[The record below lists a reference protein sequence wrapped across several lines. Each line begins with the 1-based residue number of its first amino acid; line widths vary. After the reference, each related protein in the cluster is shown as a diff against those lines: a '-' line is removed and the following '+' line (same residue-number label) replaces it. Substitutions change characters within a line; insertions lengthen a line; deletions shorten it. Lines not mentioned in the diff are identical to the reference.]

1 MTKYAEQLGCN
12 TNFYLDGNPNK
23 MSSYNVEQADDNSLA
38 WSGIGQYTDT
48 TNPYHMMILMGAI
61 ANGGTPVNPYII
73 QVLPTALVYKP
84 KQVKLH
90 TEIIC

>member
-61 ANGGTPVNPYII
+61 ANG
-73 QVLPTALVYKP
+73 
-84 KQVKLH
+84 
-90 TEIIC
+90 